1 MREKPRD
8 WADVERIAGI
18 QRTVSPSMTQRD
30 VEILTRR
37 RLKGPFWS
45 RKLRKLR

>member
-8 WADVERIAGI
+8 WADLERIAGI
-18 QRTVSPSMTQRD
+18 QRTVPPSVTQKD
-30 VEILTRR
+30 VQNLTAK